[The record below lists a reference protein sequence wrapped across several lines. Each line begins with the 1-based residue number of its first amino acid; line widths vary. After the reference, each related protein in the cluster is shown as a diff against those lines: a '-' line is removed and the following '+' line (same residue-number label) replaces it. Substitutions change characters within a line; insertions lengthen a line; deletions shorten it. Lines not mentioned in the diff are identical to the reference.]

1 MAELDLTS
9 LSLEEL
15 KSLQGRVA
23 RAIDT
28 FEDRRRREAL
38 LAVEAKAKEM
48 GFSLGDLYAASKQA
62 NSPRPAKFRHPENP
76 DLTWSGRGRQP
87 QWYKEAIEAG
97 ASPEDFM
104 V

>member
-1 MAELDLTS
+1 MAEVELTT

-28 FEDRRRREAL
+28 YEERRRREAL
-38 LAVEAKAKEM
+38 SVVEAKAKEM
-48 GFSLGDLYAASKQA
+48 GFSLGDLYAVSKQA
-62 NSPRPAKFRHPENP
+62 NTPRAAKFRHPENP

-87 QWYKEAIEAG
+87 QWYKDAIEAG
-97 ASPEDFM
+97 ASPDDFLI
-104 V
+104 